1 MLHGLL
7 YHIQADRIEGVA
19 ITTIKSHKMLVIAI
33 EAEDSVLVNFVGS
46 CIDGGFDSL
55 AGDKLHGG
63 EFPVRV
69 VVSNSEP
76 DTFYFIRSWDLV
88 FVVEFSSS
96 NCW

>member
-33 EAEDSVLVNFVGS
+33 EAEDSVLVDFVGS
-46 CIDGGFDSL
+46 CIDGGLNSL

-63 EFPVRV
+63 EFPERV
-69 VVSNSEP
+69 VVSNAEP
-76 DTFYFIRSWDLV
+76 DAFYFIRSWDLV
-88 FVVEFSSS
+88 FVVELLVT
-96 NCW
+96 NYW